1 MKKYARKCDVTG
13 KGMNEGWCW
22 GEGVYYT
29 STKEATIKELRS
41 DIKDG
46 AYDFDELGSDAML
59 QMSDDDLLQYAYDN
73 DVFYYTDWHDEDLD
87 EQGYYYT
94 EDGEE
99 IEI

>member
-29 STKEATIKELRS
+29 KTKEATIKELRS

-59 QMSDDDLLQYAYDN
+59 QMSDDELMLYAYN
-73 DVFYYTDWHDEDLD
+73 CEVFYWSDWYDEDLG